1 MKKGLALFL
10 NLIVVLITAV
20 AVGGYFFTPFTS
32 INLNIALTPEVAD
45 VLFEEPQNPTEEE
58 KVTYMMIDELALER
72 ITLSPTLTISAKDAL
87 DSALSKDL
95 KYTDKILYKFADS
108 VVDSIDENKLSEFE
122 SAIAKAS
129 IKTVIKTEI
138 EKFADEIGKSTQ
150 EVMTDIGIDDTFIS
164 DKTTAILDS
173 LNAENATVDSVTD
186 TVMSVVDEVYDLVE
200 NSEHADLVAEF
211 TSTEREETEN
221 AVKDLMANVAN
232 ESGEIPED
240 FVSQLFATL
249 LSSEENQTEA
259 NLPAPTNGFIA
270 FEGENPDGQT
280 DVRESLRQELY
291 KMITPTVSKIL
302 RTFLV
307 IGVWVSIVS
316 VAAWLWIIAKMILK
330 AILRNPL
337 VKLKPAIIFGWI
349 PYVILG
355 LLPAWIISIIPTP
368 PAFLV
373 NLLGDKLISTVSTL
387 FASGFSA
394 TFATSA
400 IFSAICAGVLF
411 VYGIIYSIARKAM

>member
-20 AVGGYFFTPFTS
+20 AVGGYFFTPFVS
-32 INLNIALTPEVAD
+32 INLNITLTPEVAD
-45 VLFEEPQNPTEEE
+45 VLFEEPENPTDEE
-58 KVTYMMIDELALER
+58 KVTYMMIDELACER
-72 ITLSPTLTISAKDAL
+72 ITLSPSLTVSTKDAL

-95 KYTDKILYKFADS
+95 KYTDRILYKLADS
-108 VVDSIDENKLSEFE
+108 VVDSIDDDKLREFE
-122 SAIAKAS
+122 RAIAKAS
-129 IKTVIKTEI
+129 IKAVIKTEI
-138 EKFADEIGKSTQ
+138 EKFAEDIGKSAQ
-150 EVMTDIGIDDTFIS
+150 EIMTDIGIDDTFIG

-186 TVMSVVDEVYDLVE
+186 TVMTVVDEVYEMVE
-200 NSEHADLVAEF
+200 NSEHADLVADLTPE
-211 TSTEREETEN
+211 EREEIKT
-221 AVKDLMANVAN
+221 AVEDLMANVAN
-232 ESGEIPED
+232 ENGEIPED
-240 FVSQLFATL
+240 FVSQLFSTL
-249 LSSEENQTEA
+249 LSGEEEQTEA
-259 NLPAPTNGFIA
+259 TLPSPTNGFVA
-270 FEGENPDGQT
+270 FEAENPNGQT
-280 DVRESLRQELY
+280 DVRETLRQELY
-291 KMITPTVSKIL
+291 KLITPTISKIF

-316 VAAWLWIIAKMILK
+316 VVAWLWIIVKMILK

-355 LLPAWIISIIPTP
+355 LIPTWIISIIPTP

-400 IFSAICAGVLF
+400 IFSAICAGALF